1 MDLIKYLQENWDKSK
16 FIKVSLNNSIRGQIE
31 NSTSFLNRHY
41 DSIPLR
47 TRAYVLVNHNTE
59 NTIPKCKCGCGKVCA
74 IDKTYTEVDSEVTQ
88 VQIALEKIKQ
98 LINLFLK
105 S

>member
-16 FIKVSLNNSIRGQIE
+16 FIKVSLNNSIRNQIE
-31 NSTSFLNRHY
+31 NSTSFLNLHY

-47 TRAYVLVNHNTE
+47 TRAYVLVNHITE
-59 NTIPKCKCGCGKVCA
+59 NTIPKCKCGCGKVCG
-74 IDKTYTEVDSEVTQ
+74 IDKHILKMDSEVTQ